1 MRIKFIS
8 DLLENNSQESSVR
21 SYLRIMIL
29 HMLKCK
35 YQNDYPDKCSWRN
48 SIKAS
53 YNKMIDQFDA
63 IGKGSLYKTFYM
75 KKLDL
80 KAIYQRALNEAA
92 FETGLPELAFPQSCE
107 WTKEQLVDEEF
118 IYKFINKYGF

>member
-35 YQNDYPDKCSWRN
+35 YQNDYPDKRSWRN

-80 KAIYQRALNEAA
+80 KAIYERALNDAS
-92 FETGLPELAFPQSCE
+92 FETGLPKLAFPQSCE

>member
-35 YQNDYPDKCSWRN
+35 YQNDYLDKHSWRN
-48 SIKAS
+48 SIINS
-53 YNKMIDQFDA
+53 YSKFIDQFDA

-80 KAIYQRALNEAA
+80 NSIYERALNEAS
-92 FETGLPELAFPQSCE
+92 FETGLSKSIFPSSCE